1 MLKTVT
7 LKCINQ
13 QLFIQ
18 KCLKY
23 HKTYRDSTEG
33 AHFYTILRRGEK
45 QSWKQLYKTE
55 METTEHSIILTDFS
69 SLTQY
74 TWATATF
81 MEHAWQAAA
90 HR

>member
-7 LKCINQ
+7 LKYINQ

-23 HKTYRDSTEG
+23 RKTYRDSTEG

-45 QSWKQLYKTE
+45 NNLENNLHDWGENHWALHNIQIFLLSR
-55 METTEHSIILTDFS
+55 S
-69 SLTQY
+69 

-90 HR
+90 HH